1 MSKGFRG
8 FPGGGANMQG
18 LLQQAQKMQK
28 ELAKTQEKLEEFE
41 ADGSAGGGAV
51 RVKVNGKYVVTLLE
65 INPELISVDNKDV
78 LEESIQLAVNEALA
92 KVRQNFESQ
101 MSKVTGGMSIPGLV

>member
-8 FPGGGANMQG
+8 FPGGNMQG

-51 RVKVNGKYVVTLLE
+51 KVKINGKYVVTSLQ
-65 INPELISVDNKDV
+65 IDSQLISADNKDI
-78 LEESIQLAVNEALA
+78 LEESLQLAINEALA
-92 KVRQNFESQ
+92 KVRTNFENQ